1 MGQVGG
7 QPDMGGGTRAGAS
20 PWHSPHPETTPAQTP
35 LMSLEIRQAM
45 AEWTARPTAMTSRP
59 SAPLAARDDSS
70 SASLSQEQI
79 MEEVRKQLQV
89 AMVGRD
95 AEVKDLRSQ
104 NSELRQALETS
115 AQLLSEV
122 MAAGGSSDP
131 GPQPQ
136 EARGGHPGSELGG
149 QLPCEGQGS
158 RESREAPPGF
168 YESARVSGGNPFT
181 QGMAAN
187 AATSMVG
194 GLSDRLFGQGGSPPR
209 VDPGGKFGM
218 PQFGPPGDQQAQETL
233 SADESS
239 PLNILVQGMRQL
251 QQVYMEKK
259 GGADHEALKSTELPA
274 LPELTGDTG
283 VEFSDWLYV
292 AEQTIGAMSD
302 SASLWYEKT
311 LACVREAYSRYQ
323 GASPLE
329 RLTIG
334 PRTAPELLEPK
345 WVRLDRKVMTLILA
359 AMPKTVRE
367 DAVTHRVSSVSAVPL
382 RLHILYSPGG
392 IAERTA
398 VLKHLE
404 GHSAGDQVVDAIAA
418 LRRWKRHL
426 TRCQEML
433 LSVPEASILLRGLEV
448 TVAACVQKHPEM
460 SFRLSLAR
468 NELQLQSRPTQESVM
483 KFYDHLMAELQ
494 QALPAKWS
502 LKGSSGTSD
511 PPKVRAIGAGTGE
524 ASTTTSPTGSPTR
537 ASQRSTAATT
547 PCKFFASDAGCKR
560 GQACKFQHE
569 FQGKDDKRARCW
581 HCGSKQH
588 RQNECPIKEGA
599 KRTREAATS
608 SSSTTTSRP
617 APTVAAVQPV
627 EPKATVPAAPV
638 KDNLGTSVL
647 GSEVG
652 GEQRQGVVVAEPVGL
667 NSEGGAQGP
676 EIQAFMKEV
685 NTMLQRLTRLSSMKV
700 VDSLEP
706 EIKRVEASMAGF
718 ASAQDG
724 VALLDSGA
732 THPFKPL
739 VEKDLADIVQ
749 VQLAD
754 GQKVDLQQNRA
765 GTLMP
770 VKNSS
775 LDRANFCD
783 DDCAAGHVGPGTG
796 LHGGLGQA
804 RPTCSASRAWRVDHS
819 RGGLVPLYRGGP
831 GTSADRGEPGN
842 WCS

>member
-1 MGQVGG
+1 MLGVQVVLVVMKRTNL
-7 QPDMGGGTRAGAS
+7 PDRARTPDLGRDVRTRRRLRTVTG
-20 PWHSPHPETTPAQTP
+20 
-35 LMSLEIRQAM
+35 
-45 AEWTARPTAMTSRP
+45 
-59 SAPLAARDDSS
+59 
-70 SASLSQEQI
+70 
-79 MEEVRKQLQV
+79 QLQH
-89 AMVGRD
+89 
-95 AEVKDLRSQ
+95 
-104 NSELRQALETS
+104 
-115 AQLLSEV
+115 LLQQHAHSL
-122 MAAGGSSDP
+122 P
-131 GPQPQ
+131 PQPQ
-136 EARGGHPGSELGG
+136 QHLQGVQPLTQDDAQASQSQVYKELQPLAMFHRQERTGSDKEEAVARDHNLKR
-149 QLPCEGQGS
+149 LVEGIQAANL
-158 RESREAPPGF
+158 EANSLVKGK
-168 YESARVSGGNPFT
+168 
-181 QGMAAN
+181 GMAAN
-187 AATSMVG
+187 AATSVVG
-194 GLSDRLFGQGGSPPR
+194 GLSDRLFGQGGSPSR

-292 AEQTIGAMSD
+292 AEQTIAAMSD

-323 GASPLE
+323 VASPLE

-334 PRTAPELLEPK
+334 PRIAPELLEPK

-367 DAVTHRVSSVSAVPL
+367 DAVTHRVSSVAAVL
-382 RLHILYSPGG
+382 FRLHILYSPGG

-426 TRCQEML
+426 TRSQEML
-433 LSVPEASILLRGLEV
+433 LSVPDASIPSAWVGSHRGSLE
-448 TVAACVQKHPEM
+448 AAFLGEK
-460 SFRLSLAR
+460 
-468 NELQLQSRPTQESVM
+468 LQSRPTQESVM

-511 PPKVRAIGAGTGE
+511 PPKVRAIGAGMGE
-524 ASTTTSPTGSPTR
+524 ASETTSPTGSPTR
-537 ASQRSTAATT
+537 ASPRSTAATT

-569 FQGKDDKRARCW
+569 FQGKDDKRAR
-581 HCGSKQH
+581 
-588 RQNECPIKEGA
+588 
-599 KRTREAATS
+599 
-608 SSSTTTSRP
+608 P

-638 KDNLGTSVL
+638 KDSLGTSVI
-647 GSEVG
+647 GSGVG
-652 GEQRQGVVVAEPVGL
+652 GEQRQGVVVAEPIGL
-667 NSEGGAQGP
+667 NAEGGAQGP

-770 VKNSS
+770 VKNSN
-775 LDRANFCD
+775 LDRANS
-783 DDCAAGHVGPGTG
+783 VTTIVPLGTLVQEFG

-804 RPTCSASRAWRVDHS
+804 RFL
-819 RGGLVPLYRGGP
+819 GLETKTTFEAGLLEYR
-831 GTSADRGEPGN
+831 RIGN
-842 WCS
+842 